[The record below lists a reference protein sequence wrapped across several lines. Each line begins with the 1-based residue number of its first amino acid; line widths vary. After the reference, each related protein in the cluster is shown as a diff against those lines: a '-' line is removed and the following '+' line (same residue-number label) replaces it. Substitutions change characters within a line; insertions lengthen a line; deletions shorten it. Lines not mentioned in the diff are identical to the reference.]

1 MNILKNFILVTHAI
15 SLKTTKVALFSCGTP
30 QSQTT
35 AVIIVMVLSTKL
47 TLSLTPS
54 TMRMN
59 VRQQKHHCVGYYQVT
74 LSLKLEKI
82 YN

>member
-54 TMRMN
+54 TMRTN
-59 VRQQKHHCVGYYQVT
+59 VKQWRLQSAGFYQVCQPY
-74 LSLKLEKI
+74 S
-82 YN
+82 